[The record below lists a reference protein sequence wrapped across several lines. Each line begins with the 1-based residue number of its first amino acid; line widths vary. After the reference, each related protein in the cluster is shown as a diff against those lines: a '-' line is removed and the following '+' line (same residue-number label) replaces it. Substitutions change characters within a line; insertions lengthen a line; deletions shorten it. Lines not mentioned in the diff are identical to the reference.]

1 MAKVLKGK
9 GLNHVQKG
17 KGSLVLKQGIIGI
30 AKIMEA
36 HITRYIEEAEEKGQ
50 GNRE

>member
-9 GLNHVQKG
+9 GLN
-17 KGSLVLKQGIIGI
+17 LVLKQGRIGT

-36 HITRYIEEAEEKGQ
+36 HITGQMEEAEEKGQ
-50 GNRE
+50 GKRE